1 MHNQHDDKLEH
12 GTNDISKEIDNKQ
25 TKSEPLKCDKTM
37 LEKLQ
42 EQMKLNQIK

>member
-12 GTNDISKEIDNKQ
+12 GTNDISKEIDNTQ
-25 TKSEPLKCDKTM
+25 IKSEPLKCDKTL

-42 EQMKLNQIK
+42 EQMKSNQIK